1 MHLFNHLH
9 FVITALG
16 EPPYCSS
23 VGKFWSIPEVMV
35 LSLGSL
41 KHKSFVVSERT
52 LTEKGI
58 DYIALLNVLVLLNE
72 FVSSS

>member
-23 VGKFWSIPEVMV
+23 VCKFWSIPEVMV

-58 DYIALLNVLVLLNE
+58 DYIAHLNVLVLLNE